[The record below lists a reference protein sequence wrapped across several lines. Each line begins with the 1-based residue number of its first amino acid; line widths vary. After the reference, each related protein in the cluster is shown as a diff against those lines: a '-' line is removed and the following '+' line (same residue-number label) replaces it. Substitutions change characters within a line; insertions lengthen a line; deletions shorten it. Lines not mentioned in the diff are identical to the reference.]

1 MDDRGQPVQVGAI
14 LLFGFLI
21 VAFSTYQAVVVP
33 QQNEEVEF
41 EHNLDAQSK
50 MVELRGSLLRA
61 GSTGDGYPVSVRLGT
76 TYPARLIA
84 VNPGPS
90 SGSLR
95 TVSIGGGADLNVT
108 NARALDGETADFW
121 NGDTVTYTT
130 GGIAYEPNYNV
141 YRQAPAT
148 LYENGVVYNRGPDGT
163 NVTQTDQR
171 LVDGRTLDLTVLQ
184 GSYQRSGSDAVSVGV
199 SSPTAAPRTV
209 LVNSSGDPINVSV
222 PTGLS
227 NATWAR
233 LLDDQLASNGG
244 YVTSLEKTDGVL
256 SIELDQTRDGQTVT
270 YELRV
275 PAASVG
281 ADVPEPTTAY
291 VTDVSGDGATIPDSG
306 SQQIVAEVRNEFNGP
321 ESGVETCA
329 AVTRGPGSIEEVP
342 TTDTSDADGRVA
354 YTYVADD
361 VPTTQTA
368 VVTVGYECDGSDDP
382 EPSAP
387 PETKA
392 TFEIDV
398 YDTGGGGGGG
408 GGTSADNVQ
417 LTRSSTNSQTSPG
430 TQETFEFTLEN
441 TGGSE
446 VVIKEI
452 AVDST
457 TQPDASQV
465 EYGSGNEFEQLSGGS
480 GALNQVLDIG
490 GSTHSLDTDAK
501 IAGGTTAEFRLTRFV
516 DSSGGQVDMKN
527 EDVTITIHFNDGSS
541 KQFTLSG

>member
-21 VAFSTYQAVVVP
+21 IAFSTYQAVVVP
-33 QQNEEVEF
+33 QQNEGVEF
-41 EHNLDAQSK
+41 EHNLDTQSR

-90 SGSLR
+90 SGLLR
-95 TVSIGGGADLNVT
+95 TVSLGGGADLAIT
-108 NARALDGETADFW
+108 NAEALDEETGDFW

-130 GGIAYEPNYNV
+130 KGIVYEPNYNV
-141 YRQAPAT
+141 YQQAPAT
-148 LYENGVVYNRGPDGT
+148 LYENSVVYNRAPDGA

-171 LVDGRTLDLTVLQ
+171 LVDGRTLDLAVLQ
-184 GSYQRSGSDAVSVGV
+184 GVYQRSGSDTVSVGV

-209 LVNSSGDPINVSV
+209 LVHNSSDPINVSV

-227 NATWAR
+227 NATWAG
-233 LLDDQLASNGG
+233 LLEDQLASNGG

-256 SIELDQTRDGQTVT
+256 YIELDETRDGQTVT

-291 VTDVSGDGATIPDSG
+291 VTGASGDGATIPDTG
-306 SQQIVAEVRNEFNGP
+306 SQQVIAAVRNEFNAP

-342 TTDTSDADGRVA
+342 STDTSDADGQVS
-354 YTYVADD
+354 YTYVAQD
-361 VPTTQTA
+361 VPATRTA
-368 VVTVGYECDGSDDP
+368 VVTVGYECDGGNDP
-382 EPSAP
+382 KPSAP

-392 TFEIDV
+392 TFEIEV
-398 YDTGGGGGGG
+398 YDTGGGGG
-408 GGTSADNVQ
+408 GGTSADNIQ
-417 LTRSSTNSQTSPG
+417 LTSSSSTSQTG
-430 TQETFEFTLEN
+430 TGATQETVEFSLEN
-441 TGGSE
+441 TGGSK
-446 VVIKEI
+446 VVIEEI
-452 AVDST
+452 SVDST

-465 EYGSGNEFEQLSGGS
+465 KYGSGNEFEQISGGS
-480 GALNQVLDIG
+480 GTLDQVIDIGNSTQNLNTNAEIAG
-490 GSTHSLDTDAK
+490 GSTAD
-501 IAGGTTAEFRLTRFV
+501 FRLTRFV
-516 DSSGGQVDMKN
+516 DINGN
-527 EDVTITIHFNDGSS
+527 EVNMNQEGVTITLHFGDGSS
-541 KQFTLSG
+541 KQLTLST